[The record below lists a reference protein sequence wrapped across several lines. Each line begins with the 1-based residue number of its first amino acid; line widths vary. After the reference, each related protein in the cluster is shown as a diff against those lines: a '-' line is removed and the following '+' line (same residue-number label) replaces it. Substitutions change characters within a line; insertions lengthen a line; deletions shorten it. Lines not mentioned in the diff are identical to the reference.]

1 MKAQFD
7 KLAEIED
14 IGPIM
19 ANSIVEF
26 FSQDQTKKLIK
37 KLKEYGVNMTVT
49 EDNLGDGRFN
59 GLAFVL
65 TGSLADFTRQQA
77 SDIIESLGGK
87 VSSSVSKKTNYL
99 LAGEDAGSKLVKA
112 QNLGVTV
119 ISEDE
124 FKNMIK

>member
-1 MKAQFD
+1 
-7 KLAEIED
+7 
-14 IGPIM
+14 
-19 ANSIVEF
+19 
-26 FSQDQTKKLIK
+26 
-37 KLKEYGVNMTVT
+37 MTVT
-49 EDNLGDGRFN
+49 EDNLGDGRFD
-59 GLAFVL
+59 GLVFVL

-87 VSSSVSKKTNYL
+87 VSNSVSKKTNYV